1 MTQQPILTAD
11 EVLEILKREIVAHD
25 KSLLGDFK
33 RLAKSDKLVTGYFDD
48 ANTVVNLLDLCAAL
62 LRSKGIHVYLDID
75 YMAKCYDF
83 VAGECGRVIEELR
96 KLEDY
101 LFDLEWFIEDN
112 KDILPPEVVAAE
124 IEKLNDY
131 RCRLCEEV
139 IFPLEDA
146 YFNND
151 KAAIEALLEKA
162 AKLVE
167 EINEG
172 TKDCQRAYALAKSL

>member
-1 MTQQPILTAD
+1 MQQQPLLTAD
-11 EVLEILKREIVAHD
+11 EVLEILKKEIAAHN
-25 KSLLGDFK
+25 KNLLGDFK

-48 ANTVVNLLDLCAAL
+48 ANTVVNLLDLCADL
-62 LRSKGIHVYLDID
+62 LRNKGIHVYLDID

-83 VAGECGRVIEELR
+83 VAGECGRVIDELR
-96 KLEDY
+96 KLDDY
-101 LFDLEWFIEDN
+101 LLDLEWFIEDN
-112 KDILPPEVVAAE
+112 KGILPPEVVAAE
-124 IEKLNDY
+124 IKKLEAYYD
-131 RCRLCEEV
+131 RLSEEV
-139 IFPLEDA
+139 IYPLEEA

-172 TKDCQRAYALAKSL
+172 TKDLQRAYALAKSL